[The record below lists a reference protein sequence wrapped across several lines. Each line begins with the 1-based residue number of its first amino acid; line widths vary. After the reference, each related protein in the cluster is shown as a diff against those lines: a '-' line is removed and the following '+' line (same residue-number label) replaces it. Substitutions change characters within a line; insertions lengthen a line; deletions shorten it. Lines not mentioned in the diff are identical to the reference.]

1 MTNPL
6 PYDQLIQ
13 FRNAFVM
20 TCTMRGLCDTA
31 DKVQECND
39 YFTKRATELGW
50 IEKTDIKA

>member
-1 MTNPL
+1 
-6 PYDQLIQ
+6 
-13 FRNAFVM
+13 M